1 MEKNKKIKEN
11 KENTKEKDLEKTEE
25 NDDYYNQSLKWSIIL
40 GNPELDGI
48 RLIFVLMIIL
58 PFSTFYISRQLFYKY
73 KYDID
78 KINLYSLIICI
89 ITIWIILIS
98 TSIYYFKDDFQKVFC
113 PKKNKE
119 KIKED

>member
-25 NDDYYNQSLKWSIIL
+25 NDYYNQSLKWSIIL

>member
-48 RLIFVLMIIL
+48 RLIFVLMIII

-98 TSIYYFKDDFQKVFC
+98 TSIYYFKEDFQKVFC

>member
-48 RLIFVLMIIL
+48 RLIFVLMLII

-113 PKKNKE
+113 PKKNEE

>member
-11 KENTKEKDLEKTEE
+11 KENSKEKDLENTEE
-25 NDDYYNQSLKWSIIL
+25 NDYYNQSLKWSIIL

-48 RLIFVLMIIL
+48 RIIFILMIII
-58 PFSTFYISRQLFYKY
+58 PFSTFFISRHFFYKY

-78 KINLYSLIICI
+78 KINLYSLIICVL
-89 ITIWIILIS
+89 TIWTILIS
-98 TSIYYFKDDFQKVFC
+98 TSIYYFKNDFQKVFC

>member
-25 NDDYYNQSLKWSIIL
+25 NDYYNQSLKWSIIL

-48 RLIFVLMIIL
+48 RLIFVLMIII

-89 ITIWIILIS
+89 ITIWIILMS
-98 TSIYYFKDDFQKVFC
+98 TSIYYFKEDFQKVFC

>member
-48 RLIFVLMIIL
+48 RIIFILMIII
-58 PFSTFYISRQLFYKY
+58 PFSTFFISRHFFYKY

-78 KINLYSLIICI
+78 KINLYSLIISVL
-89 ITIWIILIS
+89 TIWTILIS
-98 TSIYYFKDDFQKVFC
+98 TSIY
-113 PKKNKE
+113 
-119 KIKED
+119 

>member
-25 NDDYYNQSLKWSIIL
+25 NDYYNQSLKWSIIL

-48 RLIFVLMIIL
+48 RLIFVLMIII

-113 PKKNKE
+113 PKKKEE

>member
-48 RLIFVLMIIL
+48 RLIFVLMIII

-113 PKKNKE
+113 KKKNEE

>member
-25 NDDYYNQSLKWSIIL
+25 NDYYNQSLKWSIIL

-113 PKKNKE
+113 PKKNEE

>member
-11 KENTKEKDLEKTEE
+11 KENTKEKTEE
-25 NDDYYNQSLKWSIIL
+25 NDYYNQSLKWSIIL

-48 RLIFVLMIIL
+48 RLIFVLMIII

>member
-48 RLIFVLMIIL
+48 RLIFVLMIII

-113 PKKNKE
+113 PKKNEE

>member
-25 NDDYYNQSLKWSIIL
+25 NDYYNQSLKWSIIL

-48 RLIFVLMIIL
+48 RLIFVLMIII

>member
-11 KENTKEKDLEKTEE
+11 KENTKEKDLEKSEE
-25 NDDYYNQSLKWSIIL
+25 NDYYNQSLKWSIIL

-48 RLIFVLMIIL
+48 RLIFVLMLII

-78 KINLYSLIICI
+78 KINLYSLIIYI

-98 TSIYYFKDDFQKVFC
+98 TSIYYFKEDFQKVFC
-113 PKKNKE
+113 PKKNEE

>member
-113 PKKNKE
+113 PKKSEE

>member
-98 TSIYYFKDDFQKVFC
+98 TSIYYFKEDFQKVFC
-113 PKKNKE
+113 PKKNEE